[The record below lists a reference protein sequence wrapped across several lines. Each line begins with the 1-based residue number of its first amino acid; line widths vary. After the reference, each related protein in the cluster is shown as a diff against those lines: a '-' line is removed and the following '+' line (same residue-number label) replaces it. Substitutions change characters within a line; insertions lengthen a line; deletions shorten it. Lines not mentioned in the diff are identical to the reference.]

1 MNNKI
6 EKNIQKDVL
15 LAPFSTFKIGGRAD
29 FFIDVKDRN
38 ELIEAMAW
46 AKNNKVKIFI
56 IAGGSNILINDNGF
70 RGLIIKYSD
79 SKIQLEENKLKCAA
93 GAILAE
99 VVKQTKDFNLS
110 GIEWASRIPGTIGGA
125 TRGNAGAFGGEM
137 KDIVFAVEVF
147 DIENNK
153 IFILNHNECK
163 FDYHDS
169 VFKYNNNLI
178 IMSVTIGLIIEEKKK
193 IDKLIKQYSGHRL
206 KVLPREPSAGCIFKN
221 VKLSELE
228 KNNKELAELAKQT
241 IEIWGG
247 EIGAGWFID
256 KLGFKG
262 KTIGGAKIS
271 NKHANFI
278 INTNNAKAE
287 DVIMLISLVKQ
298 KIRKEFGI
306 QMHEEIQYVG
316 F

>member
-6 EKNIQKDVL
+6 EKDIQKEVS

-29 FFIDVKDRN
+29 FFIDVKNRN
-38 ELIEAMAW
+38 ELIEATTW
-46 AKNNKVKIFI
+46 AENNKIKFFI

-79 SKIQLEENKLKCAA
+79 NKIQLEENKLKCAA
-93 GAILAE
+93 GAILSKI
-99 VVKQTKDFNLS
+99 VKQTKDFNLS
-110 GIEWASRIPGTIGGA
+110 GIEWASKIPGTIGGA

-137 KDIVFAVEVF
+137 KDIVFATEVF
-147 DIENNK
+147 DIKNNK
-153 IFILNHNECK
+153 IFILNHDECK
-163 FDYHDS
+163 FDYRDS
-169 VFKYNNNLI
+169 VFKHNKNLI
-178 IMSVTIGLIIEEKKK
+178 ILSVTINLIVEEKKK
-193 IDKLIKQYSGHRL
+193 INKLIKQYSEHRL
-206 KVLPREPSAGCIFKN
+206 KALPKEPSAGCIFKN
-221 VKLSELE
+221 IKLSELE
-228 KNNKELAELAKQT
+228 KNNKELAELARRT

-256 KLGFKG
+256 KLGLKG

-278 INTNNAKAE
+278 INANNAKAE
-287 DVIMLISLVKQ
+287 DVVMLISLVKQ

-306 QMHEEIQYVG
+306 QMHEEIQYLG